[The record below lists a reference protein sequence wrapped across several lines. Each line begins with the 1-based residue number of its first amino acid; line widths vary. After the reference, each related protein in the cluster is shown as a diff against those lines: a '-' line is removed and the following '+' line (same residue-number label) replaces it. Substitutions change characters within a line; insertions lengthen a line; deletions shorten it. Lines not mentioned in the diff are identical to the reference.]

1 MRALVQVCI
10 SACMYWIYTVI
21 NVACVCLCVGLC
33 ATVRAWLRAC
43 VYVCV

>member
-10 SACMYWIYTVI
+10 SACMYWIYTVM